1 MFPVH
6 RSINLPKL
14 VKTNLL
20 SETTIFQAQPTF
32 ITSNSAILTVEVE
45 VQNMLKFNNR
55 HIRCGSVVFIAN

>member
-32 ITSNSAILTVEVE
+32 ITSNSAILTVEV
-45 VQNMLKFNNR
+45 
-55 HIRCGSVVFIAN
+55 